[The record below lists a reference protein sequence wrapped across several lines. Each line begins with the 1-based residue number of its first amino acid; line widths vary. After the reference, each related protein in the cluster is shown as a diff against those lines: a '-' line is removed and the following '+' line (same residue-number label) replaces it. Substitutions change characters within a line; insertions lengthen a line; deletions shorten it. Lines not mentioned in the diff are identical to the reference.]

1 MAGGSS
7 SRTAPNGPKPW
18 RRPSESRV
26 GYKFFVND
34 VARASYTETYSQKAA
49 NLCERNVNLSD
60 LDSMGFDA
68 QFKARGWTGLCSGHV
83 YANPEMVREFF
94 SNVGDVNSEKG
105 YFFTT
110 VRKVKLRFSIESICE
125 LLKMPRV
132 FDAQWPCDT
141 SITPPRSEVI
151 RELTDGLITHIDDI
165 PSGIMSP
172 HYRMLNKIVCSLIEP
187 NDHSHS
193 VNFPRACLLYAIGRG
208 YSIDLA
214 SKIWWQI
221 YVYATRA
228 PGTAGLP
235 FQSLLTRFMLDKD
248 VPELDNE
255 IPFTPKGAISSKT
268 ERLSK
273 AQVTFLAN
281 AKPPKFIPTPEYPPL
296 EAAFAPLHPPP
307 GYNPPWNVNVHAPAC
322 DTPSC
327 LAPMAVEA
335 PAPPMVALT
344 PPPPPP
350 LTPPPPP
357 PPPPEWV
364 ESLQCHFDKVHL
376 QLDEFATHFEAFDT
390 QLLKIDDYNAQFS
403 GSFSGLRNDMTYLA
417 TQINGMAAQLKR
429 LEARLALDYS
439 SPADEMEAD
448 DEDGSDA

>member
-1 MAGGSS
+1 
-7 SRTAPNGPKPW
+7 
-18 RRPSESRV
+18 
-26 GYKFFVND
+26 
-34 VARASYTETYSQKAA
+34 
-49 NLCERNVNLSD
+49 
-60 LDSMGFDA
+60 
-68 QFKARGWTGLCSGHV
+68 
-83 YANPEMVREFF
+83 
-94 SNVGDVNSEKG
+94 
-105 YFFTT
+105 
-110 VRKVKLRFSIESICE
+110 
-125 LLKMPRV
+125 
-132 FDAQWPCDT
+132 
-141 SITPPRSEVI
+141 
-151 RELTDGLITHIDDI
+151 
-165 PSGIMSP
+165 
-172 HYRMLNKIVCSLIEP
+172 MLNKIVCSLIEP

-248 VPELDNE
+248 IPELDNE

-268 ERLSK
+268 E
-273 AQVTFLAN
+273 
-281 AKPPKFIPTPEYPPL
+281 P
-296 EAAFAPLHPPP
+296 AFAPLHTPL

-327 LAPMAVEA
+327 LASMAVEA

-350 LTPPPPP
+350 
-357 PPPPEWV
+357 PEWV
-364 ESLQCHFDKVHL
+364 ESLQCHFDKVRL
-376 QLDEFATHFEAFDT
+376 KLDEFATHFKVFDT
-390 QLLKIDDYNAQFS
+390 QLLKIDDYNAQFL
-403 GSFSGLRNDMTYLA
+403 GLRNDMTYLA

-429 LEARLALDYS
+429 LEARLELDYS

>member
-1 MAGGSS
+1 MSIARTINGKTHTLSQ
-7 SRTAPNGPKPW
+7 SRLFKFHPPQQLSPHRPYKKMLFLLVAYLFFHSPHSTSAYEAPRMNICNHSPTYNPNGTFSTTLTTALTTLQTITAATGFSTTTITNPTTNTSVTALALCCCNLPTPDCQACVVAASLGTLNYKP
-18 RRPSESRV
+18 
-26 GYKFFVND
+26 
-34 VARASYTETYSQKAA
+34 
-49 NLCERNVNLSD
+49 D
-60 LDSMGFDA
+60 LFL
-68 QFKARGWTGLCSGHV
+68 KIYYLH
-83 YANPEMVREFF
+83 N
-94 SNVGDVNSEKG
+94 NVGDVNSEKG

-165 PSGIMSP
+165 PS
-172 HYRMLNKIVCSLIEP
+172 
-187 NDHSHS
+187 
-193 VNFPRACLLYAIGRG
+193 
-208 YSIDLA
+208 
-214 SKIWWQI
+214 
-221 YVYATRA
+221 
-228 PGTAGLP
+228 
-235 FQSLLTRFMLDKD
+235 D

-335 PAPPMVALT
+335 LAPPMVALT
-344 PPPPPP
+344 
-350 LTPPPPP
+350 PPP

-376 QLDEFATHFEAFDT
+376 KLDEFATHFEAFDT

-429 LEARLALDYS
+429 LEARLELDYS

>member
-1 MAGGSS
+1 
-7 SRTAPNGPKPW
+7 
-18 RRPSESRV
+18 
-26 GYKFFVND
+26 
-34 VARASYTETYSQKAA
+34 
-49 NLCERNVNLSD
+49 
-60 LDSMGFDA
+60 MGFDA
-68 QFKARGWTGLCSGHV
+68 QFKARGRTGLCSGHV

-94 SNVGDVNSEKG
+94 SNIGDVNSENG
-105 YFFTT
+105 CFFTT
-110 VRKVKLRFSIESICE
+110 MRKVKLRFSIESICE

-132 FDAQWPCDT
+132 FDAQWPFDT

-172 HYRMLNKIVCSLIEP
+172 HYHMLNKIVCSLIEP
-187 NDHSHS
+187 NDHSHG

-235 FQSLLTRFMLDKD
+235 FQSLLTRFMLGKD

-268 ERLSK
+268 ARLSK

-296 EAAFAPLHPPP
+296 EAIFAPLHPPP

-322 DTPSC
+322 DTPC
-327 LAPMAVEA
+327 LAPMTMEA
-335 PAPPMVALT
+335 PAPPMVALA
-344 PPPPPP
+344 PPPH
-350 LTPPPPP
+350 
-357 PPPPEWV
+357 PPPEWM
-364 ESLQCHFDKVHL
+364 ESLQRHFDKVHL
-376 QLDEFATHFEAFDT
+376 KLDEFATHFEAFDT
-390 QLLKIDDYNAQFS
+390 QLLKIDDYNAQFP
-403 GSFSGLRNDMTYLA
+403 GSFSRLRNDMTYLA

-429 LEARLALDYS
+429 LEAHLELDYS
-439 SPADEMEAD
+439 SPADDMEAD
-448 DEDGSDA
+448 DEDESDA